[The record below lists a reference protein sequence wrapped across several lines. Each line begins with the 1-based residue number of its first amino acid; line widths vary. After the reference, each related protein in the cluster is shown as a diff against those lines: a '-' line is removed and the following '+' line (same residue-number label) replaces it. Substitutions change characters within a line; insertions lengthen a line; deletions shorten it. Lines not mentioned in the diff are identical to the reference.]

1 MLDHILVPLDG
12 SSLAECVLPHVNAVG
27 RPFEARITLLRVVER
42 RKQSETSETVD
53 PLEWQ
58 MRKSEAEAYLDQV
71 EENLKATALDVESVL
86 LEGNAAERI
95 IEYARS
101 QDVDLIVLS
110 SHGRSGL
117 SPWNIN
123 SVVQKVLLRAYV
135 PALIVRAYNAAQC
148 EVSDLTYERILLPL
162 DSSQRAECVLPLATG
177 LAEYHPC
184 RLLLA
189 HVVSRPSVPRRAPL
203 TDEEEALVEEL
214 MELNRE
220 AGRAYLDDL
229 EERMGGTTEGY
240 LLEGKSA
247 SAALHDLVLEEDID
261 LVILSA
267 HGHSAE
273 AQWPYGSVA
282 LNFIAYGARPLLIVQ
297 DIPKEG
303 IATSPAERAV
313 HEEKGH

>member
-12 SSLAECVLPHVNAVG
+12 SPLAECVLPHVNAVG
-27 RPFEARITLLRVVER
+27 RPFDARITLVRVVESG
-42 RKQSETSETVD
+42 KGSATGEAVD
-53 PLEWQ
+53 PLQWQ

-71 EENLKATALDVESVL
+71 EEKLSATGLKVDSVL
-86 LEGNAAERI
+86 LEGDAAERI

-101 QDVDLIVLS
+101 KEVALIVLS

-123 SVVQKVLLRAYV
+123 SVVQKVILRAYV
-135 PALIVRAYNAAQC
+135 PTLIVRAYDAAKC

-162 DSSQRAECVLPLATG
+162 DSSKRAECVLPLATG

-203 TDEEEALVEEL
+203 TDEEASLVEEL

-220 AGRAYLDDL
+220 AGRAYLDGL
-229 EERMGGTTEGY
+229 EERMGEDARSY
-240 LLEGKSA
+240 LLEGESPA
-247 SAALHDLVLEEDID
+247 AALHELVRREDVD

-282 LNFIAYGARPLLIVQ
+282 LNFIAYGSKPLLIVQ

-303 IATSPAERAV
+303 IAASPAERAAR
-313 HEEKGH
+313 EEKGH